1 MLNLN
6 LCKTA
11 AMMIIAVSTLA
22 LSACSTAPR
31 IHSVYEQGVDFSQYR
46 TFSFL
51 KSLEPEG
58 EEYLTLNDRYL
69 REAIS
74 RELRARGFQEAENSD
89 LLVGYNVSTKEKI
102 SSSTL
107 PTTTIG
113 YYSYRGLYGYTYGLG
128 YGTETRVNQYTEGT
142 LNIDVV
148 DRAQK
153 QLIWEGVAVGRLK
166 DRPSENLKAEVYDVV
181 SAIFE
186 QFPVAEVG
194 SQTAN

>member
-1 MLNLN
+1 MLNQRW
-6 LCKTA
+6 CKKV
-11 AMMIIAVSTLA
+11 AMTLIAVSTLT

-31 IHSVYEQGVDFSQYR
+31 IHSVYEQGVDFSQYK

-74 RELRARGFQEAENSD
+74 RELRARGFQEAEDSD
-89 LLVGYNVSTKEKI
+89 LLVGYNVSTKEKV
-102 SSSTL
+102 SATTFPSTSL
-107 PTTTIG
+107 G
-113 YYSYRGLYGYTYGLG
+113 YYGYRGRYGYTYGLG

-153 QLIWEGVAVGRLK
+153 QLIWEGVAIGRLK
-166 DRPSENLKAEVYDVV
+166 DRPSENFKAEIYDVV
-181 SAIFE
+181 SAIFD
-186 QFPVAEVG
+186 QFPVAEEG
-194 SQTAN
+194 IQNSR